1 MKKTLFVFIT
11 PTSSQP
17 RFHKRIAGFTN
28 LSDIIIFSFR
38 RGLYEVN
45 NFKDGLQVHDLGR
58 INNRNYIQRIFPI
71 YSAIRI
77 LRNKIPRNYKNVKFY
92 AFSIDCLFIAKMAGL
107 KDGFLEVGDLVL
119 MNTSHKWLSFIEK
132 LVLRAI
138 NGLVLTSVEYY
149 NQYYKHLG
157 NNHITS
163 FHFIENKI
171 PKVLSTQ
178 RVRDKKKVAG
188 KVTIGLIGFL
198 RYELPILRLI
208 KFVEN
213 NSSLVT
219 LKVFGDGQFKHYFDQ
234 NQSKN
239 INYYGSFKNPDELNE
254 IYKKIDINYVVYD
267 PSSLNVRLALPN
279 KLYESA
285 FFRVPIICSTNTYL
299 SKLVKEW
306 DIGDEIDI
314 SSQINFDRD
323 IYKYLKPDWIQ
334 SKSNNCL
341 RIPNKSLIDD
351 QEKELKTIIMGKN
364 KKHETSVSKF

>member
-1 MKKTLFVFIT
+1 MPNIIGGKYRRTVLEVPNKIVR
-11 PTSSQP
+11 PTSAL
-17 RFHKRIAGFTN
+17 KREA
-28 LSDIIIFSFR
+28 IFSILESYSIQNSIEIYKDKSIIDIFAGSGLIGLEAIS
-38 RGLYEVN
+38 RG
-45 NFKDGLQVHDLGR
+45 
-58 INNRNYIQRIFPI
+58 
-71 YSAIRI
+71 
-77 LRNKIPRNYKNVKFY
+77 
-92 AFSIDCLFIAKMAGL
+92 
-107 KDGFLEVGDLVL
+107 
-119 MNTSHKWLSFIEK
+119 IEK
-132 LVLRAI
+132 
-138 NGLVLTSVEYY
+138 SY
-149 NQYYKHLG
+149 
-157 NNHITS
+157 
-163 FHFIENKI
+163 FIENKI
-171 PKVLSTQ
+171 PKALLPH

-188 KVTIGLIGFL
+188 KIIIGLIGFL

-239 INYYGSFKNPDELNE
+239 ITYYGSFKNPDELNE

-279 KLYESA
+279 KLYESV

-299 SKLVKEW
+299 SKLVREW

-314 SSQINFDRD
+314 SSQLNFDRD
-323 IYKYLKPDWIQ
+323 FYKYLKADWIQ

-351 QEKELKTIIMGKN
+351 QEKELRTIIMGKN